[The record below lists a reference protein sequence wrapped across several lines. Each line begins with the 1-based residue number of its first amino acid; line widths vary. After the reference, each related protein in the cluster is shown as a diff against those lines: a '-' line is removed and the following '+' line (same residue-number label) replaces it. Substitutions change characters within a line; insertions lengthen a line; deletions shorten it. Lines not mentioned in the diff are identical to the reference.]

1 MTTELAIRI
10 ALGLAAVAVLAWP
23 FVSGRFSAISLAT
36 NPSIASDA
44 HTVMAIALR
53 LKETQKDKSAAIARS
68 LIESMLT
75 E

>member
-1 MTTELAIRI
+1 MTTELAVRI
-10 ALGLAAVAVLAWP
+10 AMGVAAIAVLAWP
-23 FVSGRFSAISLAT
+23 FVSGRFASISLAS
-36 NPSIASDA
+36 PSIASDA